1 GNGQRKLSV
10 IPPEAEGYT
19 AKALKTQSGGG
30 KTTLYIMPL
39 QETLD
44 TSPLPPDSQH
54 FSKMSKM
61 TCYQCNEVMPLQ
73 MLAVH
78 IKSCS
83 GKSASDETD
92 AEEEEVVFPICSKNV
107 SEQDIDVHAGLCGE
121 RTEDVLHHLS
131 KQVNKN
137 MEFKL
142 CVDREGLPDRGILQW
157 QRKKSSSPA
166 GTLKVV
172 YIGEAGVD
180 TGAMKREFLTDMISG
195 IENRFFEGAETQGK
209 NPKYSLT
216 DLDNE
221 NFRTVGEIMA
231 VSIAQGGP
239 APAFLKEWCN
249 RFLCHGE
256 IDLGSLSKK
265 DVTDRESSF
274 LITRVTDAQS
284 LMLLADDIS
293 DCGYTSHIKPETKK
307 SIIRAIILHSTTRL
321 IPMLQQLRKGME
333 LYGLV
338 KQMEM
343 YPDACHPLF
352 VPGNIVMPDADFIMM
367 SCEAQFSERGTS
379 RERSERRILNFLQD
393 FCQETETSGVR
404 IDPGNEAEAVGIKD
418 VLQWLTGQSH
428 IPILPDEKRHFKI
441 ICDFDH
447 NCSERFGNHS
457 ICYPIVSACTKTVTF
472 PVQHLSTY
480 AEFVRLMREAIRYG
494 GGFHRV

>member
-1 GNGQRKLSV
+1 MSDSKSLSKETKQDAGMGRQSVCLPEDSNHTEISKLLVEAFPKMRKLSV

-78 IKSCS
+78 IKTCS

-92 AEEEEVVFPICSKNV
+92 AEEEENV
-107 SEQDIDVHAGLCGE
+107 SEQDIDV
-121 RTEDVLHHLS
+121 TEDVLHHLS

-274 LITRVTDAQS
+274 LITRV
-284 LMLLADDIS
+284 
-293 DCGYTSHIKPETKK
+293 
-307 SIIRAIILHSTTRL
+307 SIQHAIILHSTTRL

-393 FCQETETSGVR
+393 FCER